1 MHPSAICIHPSA
13 VSQAHLAAG
22 LCAARPAALPVVS
35 NSEIAR
41 FRRNGTL
48 VEGDM
53 LVSGALSSTFNHTY
67 VEELIAKAEL
77 LVTTNKEREQV
88 RQKFTGCTPDRVG
101 GLRWSSPKDL
111 EGCSEEGEWRPILL
125 CDRRCGFSQPPLPSI
140 RPRVRGGEIQCQAT
154 YCPPACRM
162 RGNDEVFPIG
172 NPDEETMRFF
182 RLETSTDVCV
192 DLFNDYHRLNPNE
205 TGCRNLTAKDVIDHE
220 LTSQTY
226 DGSAGEKNPTKGVDL
241 LLRMSTKSRQ
251 LQQPQILDEEFSNI
265 VRSRSSDVVICIA
278 EIYAN
283 CTTYYD
289 RETVCSR
296 EVDYFPFQK
305 NPAIQI
311 AATLYELTIDEVSA
325 QTSMLACVL
334 AGSRALPPL
343 LTSVF

>member
-35 NSEIAR
+35 KSDIAR
-41 FRRNGTL
+41 SGRNGTL

-77 LVTTNKEREQV
+77 LVKTNRERDEV
-88 RQKFTGCTPDRVG
+88 RNAFTGCTPDRVG

-111 EGCSEEGEWRPILL
+111 EGCSEKGEWRPIRL
-125 CDRRCGFSQPPLPSI
+125 CDRRCGFSQPTLPSI
-140 RPRVRGGEIQCQAT
+140 RPRVRGGELQCQAT
-154 YCPPACRM
+154 YCPPACRR
-162 RGNDEVFPIG
+162 RGNDKVFPVA
-172 NPDEETMRFF
+172 
-182 RLETSTDVCV
+182 STDVCF
-192 DLFNDYHRLNPNE
+192 DLFNDYQRLNPTE
-205 TGCRNLTAKDVIDHE
+205 KGCRNLTAKDVIDHE
-220 LTSQTY
+220 LTSETY
-226 DGSAGEKNPTKGVDL
+226 YESVGGNNPTKGIGL
-241 LLRMSTKSRQ
+241 LSKMI
-251 LQQPQILDEEFSNI
+251 PDEEFLNTLYSFNGK
-265 VRSRSSDVVICIA
+265 STPAANDVVICFA
-278 EIYAN
+278 EIYGN

-305 NPAIQI
+305 SPAIQN
-311 AATLYELTIDEVSA
+311 AATLYELTIDKVSA
-325 QTSMLACVL
+325 QTSMLVCVL